1 MNRKEIKEQA
11 KKLIKGNL
19 WVVFR
24 AILII
29 TLISLV
35 IECIPML
42 LGIKIYVKETVEL
55 FGENIEVESLTA
67 FGEFWSFITSM
78 ISLILNLGLV
88 NYVLKFVRGKT
99 PKIEDIFNVI
109 KKHWKVSIIVSLLTS
124 IIISIGSILLVIP
137 GIIASLGL
145 TLCNYIIIDNKELGP
160 KEVLMK
166 SWKMMDGHKWEFL
179 GYTLSFIGWMLL
191 CVFIVPIYFVIPYM
205 EVTFALFYEGLKKA
219 E

>member
-24 AILII
+24 AVLII

-99 PKIEDIFNVI
+99 PKIEDIFKVI

-124 IIISIGSILLVIP
+124 IIISIGSILLVVP

-145 TLCNYIIIDNKELGP
+145 TLCNYIIIDNEKLCP

-166 SWKMMDGHKWEFL
+166 SWEMMDGHKWEFL
-179 GYTLSFIGWMLL
+179 GYTLSFIGWILL

-205 EVTFALFYEGLKKA
+205 EVTFVLFYEGLKKA